1 MKFPFQSALQT
12 VAYAGLAL
20 RLSAAE
26 LPAGT
31 SLLAPDLA
39 AVRLGGKSAADARV
53 KTMDITGQPFQQALR
68 VETLKRPPYP
78 WNITLASPTTG
89 VIRKG
94 DVLLASVVARRIN
107 SRQETGE
114 ALVELIVEEN
124 SDEHHKLLE
133 LATSVGPEWTPIRA
147 PLVADK
153 DYPAGAAQLSLRFG
167 YPPQTIEVAA
177 IALTNFGATMTA
189 KDLPRTTAHY
199 AGWATNAPWRQAAA
213 ERIEKIRKGDLKVE
227 VVDAN
232 GNGIAGA
239 KISAKMLRHAFAF
252 GSAVQAKRLAAPASA
267 DDERYRQT
275 IAQYFNKV
283 VFENDLKWP
292 RWQTNQADWKQH
304 RTNVLAAMDWLH
316 ARDIAIRGHV
326 MIWPS
331 WDNTPPFLRRFES
344 QPDQLRAA
352 IDAHIADQT
361 ATLKGRLAEWDVINE
376 SYAHNDVIKVLGREE
391 MARWF
396 KLAQQGDPGVKLF
409 YNDYIMFAGNG
420 EGSPSQYFF
429 DTVKFLQANGA
440 PISGIGEQGHFGGSP
455 PSPEQVLATFDQF
468 GTLGVPIQISEFDI
482 DTSDEE
488 LKLHYT
494 RDFMTAC
501 FSHPAVNGVMMWGF
515 WEGAHWRP
523 RAALWSQDWS
533 LRPHGQVWLDLVTK
547 EWWTKAE
554 GVTAA
559 DGKFSTRGFCGDYE
573 ITVQSGGMT
582 VKKQTKLSN
591 QGAALRVELN

>member
-1 MKFPFQSALQT
+1 MKIRLAVTLLAF
-12 VAYAGLAL
+12 VAVAL
-20 RLSAAE
+20 RLGAVERA
-26 LPAGT
+26 AGT

-39 AVRLGGKSAADARV
+39 AVTLGGKSAADARV
-53 KTMDITGQPFQQALR
+53 KTVAIAGQPFKEALQ
-68 VETLKRPPYP
+68 VETIKRPPYP
-78 WNITLASPTTG
+78 WNITLATPT
-89 VIRKG
+89 VAAMHKG
-94 DVLLASVVARRIN
+94 DVLLATVTARRIH

-114 ALVELIVEEN
+114 ALLELIVEEN
-124 SDEHHKLLE
+124 QDEHHKLLE
-133 LATSVGPEWTPIRA
+133 LATSVGPEWTVIRA
-147 PLVADK
+147 PFVADK

-167 YPPQTIEVAA
+167 YPPQIIEVAA
-177 IALTNFGATMTA
+177 AGLTNFGPGVAL
-189 KDLPRTTAHY
+189 KDLPRTAVRY
-199 AGWATNAPWRQAAA
+199 AGWDADAPWRKAAA
-213 ERIEKIRKGDLKVE
+213 ERIEKIRKGDLNVE

-232 GNGIAGA
+232 GKPVTNA
-239 KISAKMLRHAFAF
+239 KISARMLRHEFAF
-252 GSAVQAKRLAAPASA
+252 GSAVQARRIAVPASA

-275 IAQYFNKV
+275 IEQYFNKV

-292 RWQTNQADWKQH
+292 RWQTNQADWKEH
-304 RTNVLAAMDWLH
+304 RTNVFTAMDWLH

-331 WDNTPPFLRRFES
+331 WDNTPPFLRRYES
-344 QPDQLRAA
+344 TPGQLRAV
-352 IDAHIADQT
+352 IDAHFADQT
-361 ATLKGRLAEWDVINE
+361 GALKGRLAEWDVINE

-396 KLAQQGDPGVKLF
+396 KLARAGDPAVKLY
-409 YNDYIMFAGNG
+409 YNDYIMFAGSG

-455 PSPEQVLATFDQF
+455 PAPEQVLATFDRF
-468 GTLGVPIQISEFDI
+468 AALGVPIQISEFDI

-523 RAALWSQDWS
+523 RAALWNKDWS
-533 LRPHGQVWLDLVTK
+533 IRPHGQVWLDLVTK
-547 EWWTKAE
+547 EWWTN
-554 GVTAA
+554 A
-559 DGKFSTRGFCGDYE
+559 DGQTEQRGQFVTRGFCGDYE
-573 ITVQSGGMT
+573 ITVQSGGLT
-582 VKKQTKLSN
+582 VKKQTKLSS